1 MTDSSDEDT
10 ANPSYADQR
19 KFYKV
24 EQWSKDDQHV
34 IRMLWAGN
42 SIDIARDV
50 FRRLVKHRPGGR
62 YTVRQGVRVLE
73 KWPQ

>member
-10 ANPSYADQR
+10 TNPSYADQR

-34 IRMLWAGN
+34 IRVLWAGN

-50 FRRLVKHRPGGR
+50 FRRRVKSGR
-62 YTVRQGVRVLE
+62 SDSAVADM
-73 KWPQ
+73 K